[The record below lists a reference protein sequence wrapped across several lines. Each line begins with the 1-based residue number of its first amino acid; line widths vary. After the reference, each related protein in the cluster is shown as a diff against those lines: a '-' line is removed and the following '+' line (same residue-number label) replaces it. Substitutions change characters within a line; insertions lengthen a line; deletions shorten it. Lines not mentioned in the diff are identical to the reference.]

1 MSGLDDAGR
10 AFSGLD
16 NIEAAQLRR
25 CVRALLRRPLL
36 VAGGHGEDLL
46 PLTRR
51 YRTRLQT
58 FFSAYFGYRLVVD
71 SRFARLYKTGPG
83 DDATR
88 GLTQPGGAPFTPR
101 AYAYLALVLAV
112 LTGAGPQ
119 VLLSGLVA
127 DVRAAATEAGVE
139 AGDDLTERRALVA
152 ALRRLIAL
160 GVLTETDGSVA
171 PWAEDT
177 AAEALITVDVELL
190 RHLVAGPLARAQ
202 SPDELVEL
210 AAEPGPGGARHAVRR
225 RIAEDPVV
233 HHARLPGDQSGHLST
248 HLRRE
253 ATLLE
258 ECTGL
263 RLEARAEGV
272 LALDDDDHLSDL
284 VFPGPSTV
292 GRIAVLALPEL
303 LADPDTRGSDGRH
316 LITMTRLRRV
326 CARLAERYPQAWS
339 KDAVADDAAL
349 ARQVARR
356 LVVAGLGRMDAAGEG
371 GDLLVLSPAAHR
383 YAPVPDAREP
393 GEAGEYDDADGPG
406 VSPDQEMLFADDL
419 GAEPERGDP

>member
-16 NIEAAQLRR
+16 NIEAAQVRR

-36 VAGGHGEDLL
+36 VQGGYGDDLL
-46 PLTRR
+46 PLARR
-51 YRTRLQT
+51 YRNRLQT
-58 FFSAYFGYRLVVD
+58 FFSAYLGYRLVID

-83 DDATR
+83 EDSTR
-88 GLTQPGGAPFTPR
+88 GVSQPGGAPFTPR
-101 AYAYLALVLAV
+101 AYAYLALTLAV

-119 VLLSGLVA
+119 LLLSGLVGE
-127 DVRAAATEAGVE
+127 VRSAAAEAGID
-139 AGDDLTERRALVA
+139 AGDDLAERRALVA
-152 ALRRLIAL
+152 ALRRLIVL

-177 AAEALITVDVELL
+177 TAEALITVDVELL
-190 RHLVAGPLARAQ
+190 RHLVAGPLARAGD
-202 SPDELVEL
+202 PDELLEL

-233 HHARLPGDQSGHLST
+233 HYARLPTGQADYLRG

-253 ATLLE
+253 AALLE
-258 ECTGL
+258 EYTGL
-263 RLEARAEGV
+263 RVEARAEGV
-272 LALDDDDHLSDL
+272 IALDDEEHLSDL

-303 LADPDTRGSDGRH
+303 VADPDSRDSEGRH
-316 LITMTRLRRV
+316 LVTMARLRRV
-326 CARLAERYPQAWS
+326 CGKLAERYPQAWS
-339 KDAVADDAAL
+339 KDAVADDDAL

-356 LVVAGLGRMDAAGEG
+356 LVTVGLGRLVTPDDGGEV
-371 GDLLVLSPAAHR
+371 LLLSPAAHR

-393 GEAGEYDDADGPG
+393 GEDDDAEGPG
-406 VSPDQEMLFADDL
+406 ISPDQEVLFDEL
-419 GAEPERGDP
+419 GAEPERGEP

>member
-1 MSGLDDAGR
+1 MSAIDDAGR

-16 NIEAAQLRR
+16 NIEAAQVRR

-36 VAGGHGEDLL
+36 VAGGPGDDLL
-46 PLTRR
+46 PLARR
-51 YRTRLQT
+51 YRIRLQT
-58 FFSAYFGYRLVVD
+58 FFSAYLGYRLVVD

-83 DDATR
+83 DDPTR
-88 GLTQPGGAPFTPR
+88 GVSQPGGAPFTPR
-101 AYAYLALVLAV
+101 AYSYLALTLAV

-119 VLLSGLVA
+119 LLLSGLVA
-127 DVRAAATEAGVE
+127 DVRAAAVEAGVE
-139 AGDDLTERRALVA
+139 VTDDLTERRALVA

-190 RHLVAGPLARAQ
+190 RHLVAGPLAPAAT
-202 SPDELVEL
+202 PEELLDL

-225 RIAEDPVV
+225 RLAEDPVV
-233 HHARLPGDQSGHLST
+233 HYGRLPGDQADWLRN

-253 ATLLE
+253 ASLLE
-258 ECTGL
+258 DYTGL
-263 RLEARAEGV
+263 RTEARGEGV
-272 LALDDDDHLSDL
+272 IALDDEEHLSDL

-303 LADPDTRGSDGRH
+303 VADPDTRSDDGHH
-316 LITMTRLRRV
+316 LVTMTRLRRV
-326 CARLAERYPQAWS
+326 CGSLATRYPQAWS
-339 KDAVADDAAL
+339 KDAVADDDAL
-349 ARQVARR
+349 AKQVARR
-356 LVVAGLGRMDAAGEG
+356 LVVAGLGRVVTPDDG
-371 GDLLVLSPAAHR
+371 GDLLVLSPACHR

-393 GEAGEYDDADGPG
+393 DDDEPDGPG
-406 VSPDQEMLFADDL
+406 ISPDQEMLFADDL
-419 GAEPERGDP
+419 GAEPERGDR